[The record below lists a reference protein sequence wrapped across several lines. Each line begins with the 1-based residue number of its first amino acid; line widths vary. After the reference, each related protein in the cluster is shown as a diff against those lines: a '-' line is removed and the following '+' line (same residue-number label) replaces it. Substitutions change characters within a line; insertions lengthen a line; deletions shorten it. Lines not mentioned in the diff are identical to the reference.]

1 MEVMTPVVI
10 ERQPDLRALNP
21 PPTYFLNV
29 KSNTDL
35 RQGDENAE
43 KIQLQRKRDE
53 GSETKTE
60 SE

>member
-21 PPTYFLNV
+21 PNYFLNV

-53 GSETKTE
+53 GSETKAE

>member
-21 PPTYFLNV
+21 PNYFLNV

-43 KIQLQRKRDE
+43 KI
-53 GSETKTE
+53 
-60 SE
+60 